1 MVGPRQANHRKFG
14 GTPQRGAWG
23 KPGERGDS
31 LGPKIASNSV
41 DFFFLNNYKQH
52 WEAQIVKSAR
62 VLGLRYI
69 MNPYLKEL
77 SKYVNIA
84 I

>member
-14 GTPQRGAWG
+14 GPPQRGAWG
-23 KPGERGDS
+23 KPGERRDS

-41 DFFFLNNYKQH
+41 DFFFLNNYMQH

-62 VLGLRYI
+62 VLGRPEIHYEPLPQRI
-69 MNPYLKEL
+69 
-77 SKYVNIA
+77 KYVNKA